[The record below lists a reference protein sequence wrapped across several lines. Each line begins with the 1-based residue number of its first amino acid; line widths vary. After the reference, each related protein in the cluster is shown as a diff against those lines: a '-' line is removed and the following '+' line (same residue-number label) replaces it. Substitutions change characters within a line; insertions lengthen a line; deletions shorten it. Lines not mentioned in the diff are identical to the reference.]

1 MNLYCG
7 MLILVLWYEFTCTA
21 PQNRVL
27 FSALFSVVQ
36 TTFVSGKMRIF
47 AQNETWGNR
56 KNSDEGFSKFAYARI
71 YRCMVHSEQAR
82 QMFEQHY
89 REMYRLAVTMLH
101 DEDESR
107 DVVGD
112 VFVRVLERTSLLD
125 TATARAF
132 LLQSVRRRCVS
143 ELRRRSVRERVQR
156 LLPLETD
163 EDTPVPSA
171 EDRAMLRRGV
181 QALQP
186 PVCRDI
192 VLWHFRDGMKFRE
205 IAERLQVSE
214 TTVYKHLR
222 RALDQLRVH
231 FKKEKP

>member
-1 MNLYCG
+1 
-7 MLILVLWYEFTCTA
+7 
-21 PQNRVL
+21 
-27 FSALFSVVQ
+27 
-36 TTFVSGKMRIF
+36 
-47 AQNETWGNR
+47 
-56 KNSDEGFSKFAYARI
+56 
-71 YRCMVHSEQAR
+71 MVHSEQAR

-186 PVCRDI
+186 SVCRDI